1 MPSAISRKYLFSNWP
16 LLAKLLTGML
26 LMSLVPLLISTYR
39 GTELSINALRTNEL
53 KNIKQAAGNVAG
65 RIAQLLTDSRR
76 FAAYVAGEDALIK
89 LVEET
94 NPSTV
99 AKATAAM
106 QHLIGSKPDIDL
118 VIVMNRQGDAVMSTG
133 LSSVGKNFKFRE
145 YFLSAI
151 QGRQFTTS
159 IIVGST
165 LGGSGVYIANPVKNR
180 AGLVS
185 GIVVL
190 RITDASIREIVE
202 EVRYSK
208 TRQGFIVDSDGVVVY
223 HPDAGW
229 LHHSLMPL
237 TKDIQKRISQDRRF
251 AKESIDSLNLPE
263 LNEAVTGTKE
273 PGALSFPDQE
283 NRPYIAGYAPVRVHP
298 WTVVISAPEA
308 EFVAPIE
315 AFFFRTIT
323 TVLGLAILFA
333 LLITMFA
340 RWLTRPI
347 KQLTQSAGALASGKF
362 AEARLDVSRQD
373 ELGILARTFNDMSE
387 ALEKREHEREIF
399 GRLVS
404 PDVRDKLVNGELQLG
419 GEQLLVAVLFTDIRG
434 FTTISE
440 ATGPHE
446 VVLMLNEY
454 LTEMTEAIKP
464 WNGYINNFIG
474 DAIVVVFGA
483 PTNPDDI
490 QLRAINA
497 AFDMRKRLA
506 MLNKRRVARGD
517 EAIDNGIGIAS
528 GKVIAGQMGSPE
540 RCIYTVI
547 GDTVNI
553 ASRIESMTREFH
565 DHPILINDD
574 LYEAVKERTDI
585 KGLYLGERAVK
596 GRKAS
601 VKVYA
606 VEPIRPAVS

>member
-1 MPSAISRKYLFSNWP
+1 MSRKYIFSNWP
-16 LLAKLLTGML
+16 LIAKLLTGML
-26 LMSLVPLLISTYR
+26 MMSLVPLLISTYR
-39 GTELSINALRTNEL
+39 GTDLSINALRENEL
-53 KNIKQAAGNVAG
+53 RNIKQVSGNIAG

-76 FAAYVAGEDALIK
+76 FAAYIAGEDSLIK
-89 LVEET
+89 LVENAT
-94 NPSTV
+94 PSRKE
-99 AKATAAM
+99 KATAAM
-106 QHLIGSKPDIDL
+106 QHLIGSNPDIDL
-118 VIVMNRQGDAVMSTG
+118 VIVMNRNGDALMSTEP
-133 LSSVGKNFKFRE
+133 SVIGKNFKFRE

-151 QGRQFTTS
+151 QGRPFTTS

-165 LGGSGVYIANPVKNR
+165 LGGSGVYIANPVKSR

-190 RITDASIREIVE
+190 RITETSIRAIVE
-202 EVRYSK
+202 DVRYSK
-208 TRQGFIVDSDGVVVY
+208 TRHGFIVDSDGVVVY
-223 HPDAGW
+223 HPDKEW

-237 TKDIQKRISQDRRF
+237 TKEIQKRISQDRRF

-263 LNEAVTGTKE
+263 LNEAATGARE
-273 PGALSFPDQE
+273 PGALSFPDRQ
-283 NRPYIAGYAPVRVHP
+283 NRPHIAGYAPVRVHP

-315 AFFFRTIT
+315 AFFFRNVT
-323 TVLGLAILFA
+323 TVAALAIFFTG
-333 LLITMFA
+333 LITVFA
-340 RWLTRPI
+340 RWLTLPI
-347 KQLTQSAGALASGKF
+347 KELTRSAGALASGKF
-362 AEARLDVSRQD
+362 TEARFDISRQD
-373 ELGILARTFNDMSE
+373 ELGILARTFNQMS
-387 ALEKREHEREIF
+387 ASLEMREHEREIF

-404 PDVRDKLVNGELQLG
+404 PDVRDKLVNGELKLG
-419 GEQLLVAVLFTDIRG
+419 GEQLLVTVLFTDIRG
-434 FTTISE
+434 FTSISE

-483 PTNPDDI
+483 PTNTDDM
-490 QLRAINA
+490 QLRAVKA
-497 AFDMRKRLA
+497 AFDMRKRLVL
-506 MLNKRRVARGD
+506 LNQRRIARGD
-517 EAIDNGIGIAS
+517 PPIDNGIGIAS

-553 ASRIESMTREFH
+553 AARIESMTREFE
-565 DHPILINDD
+565 DHAILINED
-574 LYEAVKERTDI
+574 LYEAVKDQEDI

-606 VEPIRPAVS
+606 VEPNS

>member
-1 MPSAISRKYLFSNWP
+1 MSRRYLFSNWP

-26 LMSLVPLLISTYR
+26 MMSLVPLLISTYR
-39 GTELSINALRTNEL
+39 GTELSINALRDNEL
-53 KNIKQAAGNVAG
+53 KNIKQVAGNVAG

-76 FAAYVAGEDALIK
+76 FAAYVAGDDALIK
-89 LVEET
+89 LAEDAT
-94 NPSTV
+94 PSNV

-106 QHLIGSKPDIDL
+106 QHLIGSNPDIDL
-118 VIVMNRQGDAVMSTG
+118 VIVMNRNGDALMSTEP
-133 LSSVGKNFKFRE
+133 SVIGKNFKFRE

-151 QGRQFTTS
+151 QGRSFSTS

-190 RITDASIREIVE
+190 RVTETSIRAIVE

-208 TRQGFIVDSDGVVVY
+208 TRYGFIVDSDGVVVY
-223 HPDAGW
+223 HPDASW

-237 TKDIQKRISQDRRF
+237 SKDTQKRISQDRRF
-251 AKESIDSLNLPE
+251 AKESIDSLNLAE
-263 LNEAVTGTKE
+263 LNEAATGARDA
-273 PGALSFPDQE
+273 GSLLFPDQE

-308 EFVAPIE
+308 EFIAPIE
-315 AFFFRTIT
+315 AFFFRNIT
-323 TVLGLAILFA
+323 TVVALASLFA
-333 LLITMFA
+333 FLITMFA

-347 KQLTQSAGALASGKF
+347 KQLTNSAVALASGKF
-362 AEARLDVSRQD
+362 AEARLDVSRKD
-373 ELGILARTFNDMSE
+373 ELGILASTFNHMSD

-404 PDVRDKLVNGELQLG
+404 PDVRDKLINGELKLG

-483 PTNPDDI
+483 PTNSDDM
-490 QLRAINA
+490 QLRAVNA
-497 AFDMRKRLA
+497 AFNMRKRLA
-506 MLNKRRVARGD
+506 QLNERRIARGD
-517 EAIDNGIGIAS
+517 SPIDNGIGIAS

-553 ASRIESMTREFH
+553 AARIESMTREFN
-565 DHPILINDD
+565 DHPILVNDD
-574 LYEAVKERTDI
+574 LYEAVKDRTDM
-585 KGLYLGERAVK
+585 KGIYLGERAVK
-596 GRKAS
+596 GRKS
-601 VKVYA
+601 TVKVYA
-606 VEPIRPAVS
+606 VEPMLSFVS

>member
-1 MPSAISRKYLFSNWP
+1 MRRPPPFSNWS

-26 LMSLVPLLISTYR
+26 VMSLLPLLVSTYR
-39 GTELSINALRTNEL
+39 STELSIGALRNNEMR
-53 KNIKQAAGNVAG
+53 NIQQVAGNVAG

-76 FAAYVAGEDALIK
+76 FATYVAGQDVLIK
-89 LVEET
+89 LTEDAKSS
-94 NPSTV
+94 NV
-99 AKATAAM
+99 ALATAAM
-106 QHLIGSKPDIDL
+106 QHLVGSNPDIDL
-118 VIVMNRQGDAVMSTG
+118 VIVMDRHGNALISTEP
-133 LSSVGKNFKFRE
+133 SVKGKNFKFRE

-151 QGRQFTTS
+151 QGRPFTTS

-165 LGGSGVYIANPVKNR
+165 LGGAGVYIANPIKNR

-190 RITDASIREIVE
+190 RVTETSIRSIVE

-208 TRQGFIVDSDGVVVY
+208 TRYGFIVDSDGVVVY

-229 LHHSLMPL
+229 LHNSLASL
-237 TKDIQKRISQDRRF
+237 TKDSQKRISQDRRF
-251 AKESIDSLNLPE
+251 AKESIDSLNLVE
-263 LNEAVTGTKE
+263 LNDAVTGARE
-273 PGALSFPDQE
+273 PGALLFPDQK
-283 NRPYIAGYAPVRVHP
+283 NQSHIAGYAPVRVHP

-308 EFVAPIE
+308 DFSAPIE
-315 AFFFRTIT
+315 AFFSRNIT
-323 TVLGLAILFA
+323 AVSVLAILFA
-333 LLITMFA
+333 ILITMFA

-347 KQLTQSAGALASGKF
+347 KQLTQSARTLASGKF
-362 AEARLDVSRQD
+362 SEAQLDTSRQD
-373 ELGILARTFNDMSE
+373 ELGILAQTFSQMSE
-387 ALEKREHEREIF
+387 ALKKREHEREIF

-404 PDVRDKLVNGELQLG
+404 PDVRDKLVNGELKLG
-419 GEQLLVAVLFTDIRG
+419 GEQLLVTVLFTDIRG
-434 FTTISE
+434 FSSISE
-440 ATGPHE
+440 TTGPHE

-483 PTNPDDI
+483 PTNTDDM
-490 QLRAINA
+490 QLRAVNA
-497 AFDMRKRLA
+497 AFEMRKRLA
-506 MLNKRRVARGD
+506 LLNKRRIARGD
-517 EAIDNGIGIAS
+517 NPIDNGIGIAS

-553 ASRIESMTREFH
+553 AARIESMTREFN

-574 LYEAVKERTDI
+574 LYEAVKERTNI
-585 KGLYLGERAVK
+585 NSLYLGERAVK

-606 VEPIRPAVS
+606 VEQMCPAVP